1 MFNQEESD
9 RKKSDEAEVDS
20 LEVTNTIEVVA
31 TASMVS
37 GCKKV
42 STFAADAIQGQFPRP
57 TSSLAKKQTR
67 MQNLADIASD
77 LNKENWTMKLDEGTG
92 KDGVKMNKSC
102 KDDADAL
109 AELSMRQ
116 LTKMLKEQLEIANN
130 KKSQGKTTLEVVGK
144 RRTMKTLSES
154 CMPVEPDS
162 NNH

>member
-1 MFNQEESD
+1 MEEEDIDKSGKAILRTRPALRHSSVVIETEPPTTVHSYCLEESKEDHNLMFNQEESD

-92 KDGVKMNKSC
+92 KDGVKMNK
-102 KDDADAL
+102 
-109 AELSMRQ
+109 
-116 LTKMLKEQLEIANN
+116 
-130 KKSQGKTTLEVVGK
+130 
-144 RRTMKTLSES
+144 
-154 CMPVEPDS
+154 
-162 NNH
+162 